1 MGEHAV
7 NRLDADQRDVQ
18 RRRQRKC
25 AAECGVR
32 VRMAVAMTMMMVVGR
47 VRVIGRHA
55 RRSSIDCG
63 DAKAFF
69 AGNGNTAAAPQH
81 APLENAKRH
90 FLRYGR

>member
-1 MGEHAV
+1 
-7 NRLDADQRDVQ
+7 
-18 RRRQRKC
+18 
-25 AAECGVR
+25 
-32 VRMAVAMTMMMVVGR
+32 
-47 VRVIGRHA
+47 VIGRHA

-81 APLENAKRH
+81 ALLENAKRH